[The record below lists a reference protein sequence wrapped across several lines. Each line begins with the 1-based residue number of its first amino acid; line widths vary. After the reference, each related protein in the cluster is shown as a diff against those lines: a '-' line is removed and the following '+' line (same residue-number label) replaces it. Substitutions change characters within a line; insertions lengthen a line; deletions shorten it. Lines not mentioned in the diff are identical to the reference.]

1 MATKIVSS
9 SGGGV
14 PYPRY
19 AKKNRRA
26 RGTAAQERL
35 RETRWRRNRYHL
47 VASQCKLS
55 VDDEESYLHHILES
69 QGGSGSLN
77 SQSVHQT
84 KMRLLHELAV
94 DHGDTQAHGFRQTLK
109 ELTDLHTL
117 ADWDA
122 RDDPNLGGMSTDRP
136 ILEGTWIAL
145 SKPNFQGCLGQNS
158 HGEYLYSLGRMSW
171 DMFCPTDLVCS
182 IQGSFNQ
189 VEVIPLRDRVELVE
203 AAPKSLSKEIKDGDT
218 VLRSYNII
226 TAFTIEAH
234 DSELGPSC
242 CNQNVRFP
250 IKGIMTSY
258 GYCLPDPT
266 NPTRLSVWFTGG
278 SMEINDDYD
287 LEQWRSILGEEHL
300 TKRKISGRAR
310 VLAAKVMMGAQPPE
324 ETGGMDEDDGTI
336 SFTLQRPIGGHG
348 SAYVD
353 VQHMDS
359 NMRVAKSHTGTVH
372 VFARIP
378 N

>member
-1 MATKIVSS
+1 MATKNSS
-9 SGGGV
+9 SGGI

-19 AKKNRRA
+19 AKKKEVVR
-26 RGTAAQERL
+26 TAAQERL
-35 RETRWRRNRYHL
+35 REKRWRRNRYHL
-47 VASQCKLS
+47 VASQCKNS
-55 VDDEESYLHHILES
+55 VDDEDSYLHHILES
-69 QGGSGSLN
+69 QRG
-77 SQSVHQT
+77 SQSPISASAHDT

-94 DHGDTQAHGFRQTLK
+94 DHGDTQGDGFRRTLD

-122 RDDPNLGGMSTDRP
+122 RDDPKLGGMSTDRP
-136 ILEGTWIAL
+136 ILEGTWITL

-158 HGEYLYSLGRMSW
+158 HGEYLYSLGRMAW

-189 VEVIPLRDRVELVE
+189 VDTIPLRERSDLVD
-203 AAPKSLSKEIKDGDT
+203 AVPKSLSKEIKNGDT

-234 DSELGPSC
+234 DSKLGHSC
-242 CNQNVRFP
+242 SNRNVRYP
-250 IKGIMTSY
+250 IKGIMTSF

-278 SMEINDDYD
+278 SIEINDDFD
-287 LEQWRSILGEEHL
+287 LDQWRAIFGEEHL
-300 TKRKISGRAR
+300 TKRKMSGRAR
-310 VLAAKVMMGAQPPE
+310 VFAAKVMMGAHPPE
-324 ETGGMDEDDGTI
+324 ETGGMDDDGTI
-336 SFTLQRPIGGHG
+336 SFTLNRPIGGHG

-353 VQHMDS
+353 VLYMDS
-359 NMRVAKSHTGTVH
+359 NMRVIKSQTGTVYA
-372 VFARIP
+372 FARIP
-378 N
+378 K